1 MPKVLF
7 TILFILEGGVVNL
20 NNLCWGGGSEMS
32 CEMFTLRAVQIN
44 YSQNQWM
51 NRIEISYRFS

>member
-20 NNLCWGGGSEMS
+20 NNLCWGG
-32 CEMFTLRAVQIN
+32 VQK
-44 YSQNQWM
+44 
-51 NRIEISYRFS
+51 